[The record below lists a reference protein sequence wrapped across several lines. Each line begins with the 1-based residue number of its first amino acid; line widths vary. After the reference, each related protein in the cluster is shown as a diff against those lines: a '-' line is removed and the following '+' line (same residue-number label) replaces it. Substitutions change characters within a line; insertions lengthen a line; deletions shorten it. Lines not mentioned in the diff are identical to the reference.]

1 MNRTFFTA
9 PAAMLVS
16 GFILFGTASPA
27 SAAESCQSVPTQ
39 IREAAATADA
49 STAKR
54 VLGYASIGE
63 KLCEAGNDRA
73 ANKKFAAAAKTLN
86 VDVASLTAVTAA
98 K

>member
-1 MNRTFFTA
+1 MRRLFLA
-9 PAAMLVS
+9 PAAVALTA
-16 GFILFGTASPA
+16 GLFLAAPAFAASDC
-27 SAAESCQSVPTQ
+27 AATPTQ
-39 IREAAATADA
+39 LRAAAATAEA
-49 STAKR
+49 SVAKKA
-54 VLGYASIGE
+54 LGYVSIGE